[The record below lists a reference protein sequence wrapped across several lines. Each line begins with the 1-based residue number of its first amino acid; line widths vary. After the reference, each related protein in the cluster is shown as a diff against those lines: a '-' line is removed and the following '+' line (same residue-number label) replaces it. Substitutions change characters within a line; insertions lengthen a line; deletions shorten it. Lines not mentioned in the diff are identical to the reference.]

1 MTDLYSRCS
10 TGLSCHSLLVY
21 LETYTCISM
30 ILYNGRPLMSSTA
43 TAKDPGGQ
51 PGRFTRLGLG
61 KRVFEPEWAKKC
73 TPKQKKQRFPARS
86 QRHPK
91 TAQTRI
97 EQLRAAS
104 SSFEHRAASRGLEC
118 PFRASPRERDWRSSK
133 GPGAGWGFEQLR
145 AESSSIEQHRAA
157 SRSIEGPPRA
167 TKGLEW
173 AEPGLNS
180 LEKPKIGVNGL
191 IFGIWCRRVPQH
203 AAGRRRVAEGPV
215 HTKSQVHAGNKN
227 PGTPVLS
234 IIPLSVV
241 ISLRSKIGF
250 QEQYHIILVQS
261 SSPPCDS

>member
-1 MTDLYSRCS
+1 MGSRE
-10 TGLSCHSLLVY
+10 GLHVWGQENGFSSL
-21 LETYTCISM
+21 
-30 ILYNGRPLMSSTA
+30 NGQGNAP
-43 TAKDPGGQ
+43 PN
-51 PGRFTRLGLG
+51 
-61 KRVFEPEWAKKC
+61 KKN
-73 TPKQKKQRFPARS
+73 TRFPARS

-104 SSFEHRAASRGLEC
+104 SIEQHRAASRGLER
-118 PFRASPRERDWRSSK
+118 PFRASPRERDWHSSK

-157 SRSIEGPPRA
+157 SSSIEQHRGASRSIEGPPRA

-173 AEPGLNS
+173 AETGMNS

-191 IFGIWCRRVPQH
+191 IFGIWCRGVPQG

-234 IIPLSVV
+234 IILLSVV

-250 QEQYHIILVQS
+250 HEEYHIILLQS